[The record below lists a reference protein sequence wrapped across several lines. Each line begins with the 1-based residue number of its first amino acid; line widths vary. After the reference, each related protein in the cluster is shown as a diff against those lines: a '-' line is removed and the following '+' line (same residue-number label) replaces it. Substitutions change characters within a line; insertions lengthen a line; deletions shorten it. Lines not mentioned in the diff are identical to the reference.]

1 MHISCRTGKHIETVG
16 ILRIYVQYQRHPTF
30 SAGKP
35 ALVQWQEI
43 DGSVI
48 FSARRTFANCLN
60 AKKAE
65 LNALKKG
72 LDLAAPGAMT
82 HLILRV
88 IVEPLS
94 SL

>member
-1 MHISCRTGKHIETVG
+1 MSCRTGKHTETVG

-30 SAGKP
+30 LRGSQPRCNGKK
-35 ALVQWQEI
+35 I
-43 DGSVI
+43 DCSVI

-60 AKKAE
+60 ARKAE
-65 LNALKKG
+65 LNALREG
-72 LDLAAPGAMT
+72 LDLAAPGAMA

-88 IVEPLS
+88 IVQPLS

>member
-16 ILRIYVQYQRHPTF
+16 ILRIYVQYQRQPTF
-30 SAGKP
+30 LRVSQPQCNGKK
-35 ALVQWQEI
+35 I
-43 DGSVI
+43 DCSVI